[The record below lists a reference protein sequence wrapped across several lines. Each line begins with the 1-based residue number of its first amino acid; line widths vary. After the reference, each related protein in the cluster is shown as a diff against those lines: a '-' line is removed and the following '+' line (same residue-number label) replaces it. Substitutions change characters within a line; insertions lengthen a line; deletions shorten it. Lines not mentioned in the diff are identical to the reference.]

1 MPYEL
6 QDGAPRLLARYGQHR
21 DEAREQ
27 DAGEVNPGEY
37 LTWPQSLDEIK
48 LAKEQDAV
56 LADYREHHRQRSL
69 GRGKNEISDPSAAK
83 FQTTHNRSSSEAI
96 SVTTRKIRIA
106 LRKVGLVCRVSLPD
120 GGRDRLPEE
129 VASLNQ

>member
-1 MPYEL
+1 MR
-6 QDGAPRLLARYGQHR
+6 GNHC
-21 DEAREQ
+21 
-27 DAGEVNPGEY
+27 EY
-37 LTWPQSLDEIK
+37 LKWPQSLDEIK

-56 LADYREHHRQRSL
+56 LADHREHHGQRSL

-83 FQTTHNRSSSEAI
+83 FQTTHNRSSNEAI

-120 GGRDRLPEE
+120 GGRSRPPEE